1 MHNSENNVYTV
12 LYIQDIDR
20 TLINIIN
27 TVDKLRVLIIGQKIS
42 QRLND

>member
-1 MHNSENNVYTV
+1 MHNSENNVYTK

-27 TVDKLRVLIIGQKIS
+27 TVDKLRVLIISKKF
-42 QRLND
+42 RNV